1 MACDEELAQRVR
13 QVLVDVPGVAER
25 KMFGGLAFMI
35 RGNMFCGVV
44 GQDLM
49 VRVGP
54 DRYQEALAAPH
65 ARLMDFTGR
74 PLKGMVYVGV
84 EGCKTDEAL
93 RSWIDQAVSFA
104 GSLPAKV
111 SSRAIRQKTRRRQ

>member
-1 MACDEELAQRVR
+1 MACDQELAQRVR

-93 RSWIDQAVSFA
+93 RLWMLVCM
-104 GSLPAKV
+104 
-111 SSRAIRQKTRRRQ
+111 RQSEWFTN